1 MHDVGTSW
9 NGTSVVH
16 ELTMEDHYEFS
27 LEELGVPPSGE
38 ACLQLPPHTA
48 STGSQPEGPDPY
60 RDTRDA
66 SYISGNAE
74 RYPCKM
80 GDVDSKWVDVFLP
93 GDDHVYSHWSLGES
107 DMQSLFVEMHE
118 NDISRH

>member
-1 MHDVGTSW
+1 MARDYPTDAHKT
-9 NGTSVVH
+9 H
-16 ELTMEDHYEFS
+16 AAY
-27 LEELGVPPSGE
+27 EELRRKII
-38 ACLQLPPHTA
+38 TA
-48 STGSQPEGPDPY
+48 STGLQPEGPDPY

-80 GDVDSKWVDVFLP
+80 GGVDSEWADAFSP

-118 NDISRH
+118 NDYIGALDVAMCNLAAEG